1 MADPRF
7 YDNRGPFTLAG
18 ICAKAGIAVPDN
30 VSGSARIFDLASL
43 DGAGAQHL
51 SFYAGSAKASDAFT
65 RSGAGFCF
73 VSREHP
79 VPPSGMTLLPCES
92 VNHAFAAAASL
103 FYPAASLAV
112 WAQSRAIDPAARLG
126 RDLVL
131 GPGVVI
137 GPLAEIGDR
146 SRIGANSVIAP
157 GVAIGKDCEIGSNVT
172 ISHAYIGDRVIVLPG
187 ARIGQPGFGFAS
199 SHDGHAKIPQL
210 GRVIIQ
216 DNVEIGSGTAIDR
229 GALGDTV
236 IGEGSKLD
244 NLVQV
249 GHNVHIGRHCVLVSQ
264 AGVAG
269 SCTIEDFAVLGGQV
283 GIADHAHIG
292 EGARLAART
301 AMVSGQS
308 IPGGQDYGGVPA
320 KPVREWLREVHAL
333 HGLANR
339 KGSGAKEPR
348 RRKQDDNGR

>member
-7 YDNRGPFTLAG
+7 YDNRGPFTLAE
-18 ICAKAGIAVPDN
+18 ICAKAGIALPDGT
-30 VSGSARIFDLASL
+30 SGGARVFDLASL

-51 SFYAGSAKASDAFT
+51 SFYAGGKASEAFI
-65 RSGAGFCF
+65 RSAAGFCF
-73 VSREHP
+73 VPKERSAS
-79 VPPSGMTLLPCES
+79 PSGMTLLPVIS
-92 VNHAFAAAASL
+92 VNHAFAAAAAL
-103 FYPAASLAV
+103 FYPSASLGV
-112 WAQSRAIDPAARLG
+112 WSQAEAIDPAAKLG

-137 GPLAEIGDR
+137 GAGAEIGSR
-146 SRIGANSVIAP
+146 SKIGANSVIAP
-157 GVAIGKDCEIGSNVT
+157 GVAIGQDCEIGSNVS
-172 ISHAYIGDRVIVLPG
+172 ISHAYLGDRVTVLPG

-199 SHDGHAKIPQL
+199 SPNGHAKIPQL

-216 DNVEIGSGTAIDR
+216 DGVEIGAGTTIDR

-264 AGVAG
+264 VGVAG
-269 SCTIEDFAVLGGQV
+269 SSVIEDFAVLGGQV
-283 GIADHAHIG
+283 GIADHVHIG

-301 AMVSGQS
+301 AMVSGQNL
-308 IPGGQDYGGVPA
+308 PGGQDYGGVPA
-320 KPVREWLREVHAL
+320 KPVREWLREIHAL
-333 HGLANR
+333 SSLVRG
-339 KGSGAKEPR
+339 KGQR
-348 RRKQDDNGR
+348 RRKRDDDGR